1 MNDNLVNSVKMV
13 CEVFNKH
20 SIDYIM
26 VGGTAVAFNGYFRM
40 SFVSDGK
47 VAEKLDLDF
56 WYNPSYSNYFKL
68 IKALEELG
76 RDMTRVKEEQAPNPK
91 KSFFKYEFEKFT
103 LDLLPK
109 MDSGLDYR
117 TSFDKREVI
126 VFDDI
131 QVSFL
136 CLEDVIKDKE
146 FHKRP
151 KDIEDIEQL
160 KKIKDNN
167 DKKNL

>member
-1 MNDNLVNSVKMV
+1 MNSGLVNSVKMV
-13 CEVFNKH
+13 CKVFNKY

-40 SFVSDGK
+40 SFVSDGT

-146 FHKRP
+146 FHNRP
-151 KDIEDIEQL
+151 KDVEDIEQL
-160 KKIKDNN
+160 KKIRDTKNN
-167 DKKNL
+167 FI